1 MTENFCS
8 YQPVNSLCLAAHALA
23 SDLLELGID
32 SPALDDMRL
41 ALAKITG
48 VRDLAGSDFGQDA
61 IDTASALFQGDDIE
75 IDDVPFIAAGE
86 TDGDGSTACWV
97 SAWLHVRVSAEVPRA
112 PAGEPSSPVPEAL
125 AAGSP
130 APEQVSNGPAPVVA
144 GRMWNDTSK
153 EVTKIVGLDADGGPV
168 VHELQGVSMI
178 PSAEELDEMFNPKG
192 GGEHPGYPR
201 EEWRHAVANE
211 DTISGYWEWVRHQLI
226 EEAS

>member
-8 YQPVNSLCLAAHALA
+8 YQPVNSLCLAAYALA

-48 VRDLAGSDFGQDA
+48 VRDLARSDFGQVA
-61 IDTASALFQGDDIE
+61 IDSASDEFQCDDIE
-75 IDDVPFIAAGE
+75 IDDVPFIAVGE
-86 TDGDGSTACWV
+86 TDGDGSTPCWV

-112 PAGEPSSPVPEAL
+112 PAAEPSSPVPEL
-125 AAGSP
+125 A
-130 APEQVSNGPAPVVA
+130 QVSDGPAPAVA
-144 GRMWNDTSK
+144 GRMWVDTSK

-168 VHELQGVSMI
+168 VHELQGVSML
-178 PSAEELDEMFNPKG
+178 PSAEELDEMFNPEG

-211 DTISGYWEWVRHQLI
+211 DTVSGYWEWVRHQLI
-226 EEAS
+226 DEAS